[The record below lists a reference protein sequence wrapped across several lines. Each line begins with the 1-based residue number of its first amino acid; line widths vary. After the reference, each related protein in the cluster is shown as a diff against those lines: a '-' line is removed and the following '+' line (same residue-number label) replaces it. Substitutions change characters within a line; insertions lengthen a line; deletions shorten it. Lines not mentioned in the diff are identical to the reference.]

1 MAEAKTCQK
10 ELHKWGR
17 ANQVQFDPGKESIHV
32 VSHHA
37 PAGNNFKILG
47 LDFDCRLVMGDAI
60 CGLTSEMRWRVRSIL
75 RAQRY
80 HTTANMLHLY
90 KAKVLSYVEYRTAAI
105 YHASVSLLQKVDHVQ
120 ESFLEDIGI
129 DAINALLYFNL
140 APTSLRTVLGQG
152 PEHFK
157 QWFYRE
163 DVANRTTLRFKRHRL
178 RLHEYVTGQQLAFVK
193 RSALGLVSIYNM
205 LPTEIVETKSVSCV
219 HGLLQD
225 LAKDCASRSHP
236 LWDSIYSTRHKLH
249 THPIRAFSA

>member
-1 MAEAKTCQK
+1 M
-10 ELHKWGR
+10 R
-17 ANQVQFDPGKESIHV
+17 AHERDEVTSSIHLEGATL
-32 VSHHA
+32 SQH
-37 PAGNNFKILG
+37 
-47 LDFDCRLVMGDAI
+47 
-60 CGLTSEMRWRVRSIL
+60 

-140 APTSLRTVLGQG
+140 APLSLRRDIAMLGLIHRTVLGQG

-205 LPTEIVETKSVSCV
+205 LPTEIVEANSVSSV
-219 HGLLQD
+219 QRLLQD

-249 THPIRAFSA
+249 THPIRAFSF